1 MLKTS
6 KITEYIKRC
15 FRPLTD
21 FLDKNLISVAIV
33 SLLVVS
39 SAVILAHRIFIF
51 VPAGYLG
58 VLYEPLFGG
67 VNETLVLKEGL
78 RIVWPWNSVTT
89 YDARVQTQKID
100 LQILTKDQLRTKISI
115 NFQYSINEPT
125 LPLLHKYIGQN
136 YYDKIVL
143 PEVVSSTR
151 EIVGGLTSD
160 DAFTTGIQSLVGDI
174 AMGSDHMIID
184 KLSPPGLAAVR
195 LVSIRSVQLE
205 STEFP
210 PEMEAAIQRKL
221 IYQQEAQSYTYRIDS
236 AKKEAE
242 RKVIEAEG
250 IKKFQNIV
258 NAGLSESYLRYKG
271 IEATEKLSQSQNS
284 KVVIIGSGSKGLPL
298 IFGGDQSL
306 PNLQEQR
313 SRQ

>member
-1 MLKTS
+1 MLKKS
-6 KITEYIKRC
+6 KYTGFIKRC
-15 FRPLTD
+15 FSTITEFVD
-21 FLDKNLISVAIV
+21 ENIISIAIV
-33 SLLVVS
+33 TLLVVS
-39 SAVILAHRIFIF
+39 TAVILAHRIFIF

-58 VLYEPLFGG
+58 IIYEPLFGG
-67 VNETLVLKEGL
+67 VNQTLVLKEGL
-78 RIVWPWNSVTT
+78 CIVWPWNSVTV
-89 YDARVQTQKID
+89 YDARVQTQKIE

-125 LPLLHKYIGQN
+125 LPLLHKYIGPN
-136 YYDKIVL
+136 YYEKIVL
-143 PEVVSSTR
+143 PEVISNTR

-210 PEMEAAIQRKL
+210 PEMESAIQKKL
-221 IYQQEAQSYTYRIDS
+221 IYQQEAQSYTYRIDT
-236 AKKEAE
+236 AKKEAD

-258 NAGLSESYLRYKG
+258 NSGLTESYLRYKG

-284 KVVIIGSGSKGLPL
+284 KIVIIGSGSKGMPL

-306 PNLQEQR
+306 PSPQDQR
-313 SRQ
+313 ARQ

>member
-143 PEVVSSTR
+143 PEVVSNTR

>member
-6 KITEYIKRC
+6 KITEFVKRC

-21 FLDKNLISVAIV
+21 FLDKNLISVAIL

-125 LPLLHKYIGQN
+125 LPLLHKYIGPN

-143 PEVVSSTR
+143 PEVVSNTR

-306 PNLQEQR
+306 PNPQEQR
-313 SRQ
+313 GRQ